1 MAVAFY
7 VLGGILL
14 LGCCVVPLFQGAGF
28 QGVLANLYQGSFLIL
43 IMIGMGKILNDLDD
57 LGEKCD
63 KLEVQLKA
71 MSGIVNKKDVLSEGG
86 WKCTC
91 GRENASYVGTC
102 GCGRKKDGNE

>member
-7 VLGGILL
+7 VVGGLLL
-14 LGCCVVPLFQGAGF
+14 LGCFVVPFFQDTGF
-28 QGVLANLYQGSFLIL
+28 TGILNNLLSGGLLIL
-43 IMIGMGKILNDLDD
+43 IMFGMGKILDGIDD

-63 KLEVQLKA
+63 KLEGQIKA
-71 MSGIVNKKDVLSEGG
+71 MTGIANKKDVLSEGG

-102 GCGRKKDGNE
+102 GCGKKRNNN